1 MKTLL
6 YIKSNPKPNELSRTF
21 QISEKFIESYKKKN
35 PQDKVITLDLYK
47 EDINFLTMES
57 IQQIFGPKDENS
69 KKNPLL
75 SYAYTFAQADKY
87 VIASPLWNL
96 GVPSILKAY
105 FDYITVKDI
114 SFKYTA
120 QGPVGLL
127 TNKNA
132 LYISA
137 RGGKYDIEP
146 MSNFEFGERYVKT
159 ILNFLGVTNYSAIF
173 ADGVDIMGAD
183 IKQIVNT
190 AVEKAQKLAETF

>member
-1 MKTLL
+1 MKTIL
-6 YIKSNPKPNELSRTF
+6 YVKANPKPNELSRTF

-35 PQDKVITLDLYK
+35 PQDKIITLDLYK

-57 IQQIFGPKDENS
+57 IQQIFGPKNESS
-69 KKNPLL
+69 KNNPLL

-87 VIASPLWNL
+87 VIAAPLWNL

-137 RGGKYDIEP
+137 RGGRYDIEP

-159 ILNFLGVTNYSAIF
+159 ILNFLGITNYSSLF
-173 ADGVDIMGAD
+173 ADGVDITGAD

-190 AVEKAQKLAETF
+190 AVEKAQNLAEIF

>member
-1 MKTLL
+1 MKTIL
-6 YIKSNPKPNELSRTF
+6 YVKANPKPNELSRTF

-35 PQDKVITLDLYK
+35 PQDKIITLDLYK

-57 IQQIFGPKDENS
+57 IQQIFGPKNESS
-69 KKNPLL
+69 KNNPLL

-87 VIASPLWNL
+87 VIAAPLWNL

-173 ADGVDIMGAD
+173 ADGVDITGAD

-190 AVEKAQKLAETF
+190 AVEKAQNLAEIF

>member
-1 MKTLL
+1 MKTIL
-6 YIKSNPKPNELSRTF
+6 YVKANPKPNELSRTF
-21 QISEKFIESYKKKN
+21 QISEKFIESYSKKN
-35 PQDKVITLDLYK
+35 PQDKIITLDLYK
-47 EDINFLTMES
+47 ENINFLTIES
-57 IQQIFGPKDENS
+57 IQQIFGPKDESS
-69 KKNPLL
+69 KNNPLL
-75 SYAYTFAQADKY
+75 SYAYTFAKADKY
-87 VIASPLWNL
+87 VIAAPLWNL

-173 ADGVDIMGAD
+173 ADGVDITGAD
-183 IKQIVNT
+183 IKQIINT
-190 AVEKAQKLAETF
+190 AVEKAQNLAEIF